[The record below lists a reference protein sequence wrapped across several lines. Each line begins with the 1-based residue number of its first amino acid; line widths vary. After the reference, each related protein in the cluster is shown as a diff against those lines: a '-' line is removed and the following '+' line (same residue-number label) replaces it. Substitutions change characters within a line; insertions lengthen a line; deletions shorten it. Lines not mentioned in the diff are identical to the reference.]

1 MSYNSLANEILK
13 LVGGE
18 KNVSSL
24 VHCAT
29 RLRFKL
35 NDNQKANKK
44 ELNELEGVLSVVESG
59 GQFQVVIGSHV
70 SDVYKEI
77 IKIGHFETNS
87 DSSTG
92 QKAKLSSRI
101 FEVISGSFSPLIPAL
116 AGSGMLKAL
125 LTVLTTLNLLSPESG
140 TYHILSAAGNA
151 IFYFLPIIL
160 GITIA
165 TKLGANAYVAGV
177 IGAAL
182 LEPNLTGLMTAGKST
197 EFIGLPVTLMDYS
210 STVFP
215 IFIAIGIY
223 TVIERFLKKII
234 HKNVQLFL
242 VPMLSLAIMV
252 PLTVLIFGPFGV
264 YVGNGIGTAITVL
277 STKSGI
283 LTGAIMGAGWTF
295 LVVLGLHWGLVPIM
309 LQNFAANGDPLIATG
324 GASIFA
330 LTGLALG
337 IFIKTKDKKLKAVS
351 GATIPPAILAG
362 VTEPIIYGL
371 LVRYKRTIPYVAIA
385 GALGGA
391 FNGFF
396 GVKQKAFAFPSLFS
410 IPVNTPSTTYAI
422 GMGIAFICALLLTIT
437 LGFEDKEELSDVKV
451 ETADK
456 SLVKNKIIASPLTG
470 VVKQL
475 AEVNDPVFSSEAM
488 GKGIAI
494 EPTVGEVYAPVNGVL
509 TTLFPSKHAI
519 GITSDEGVEILI
531 HVGINTVQLEGK
543 YFEEAVKQGD
553 TVKQGDLLI
562 KFDINKIKEAGYEV
576 TTPVIIT
583 NTSDYLD
590 VQANDRKEIKT
601 GENLLTVLNK

>member
-1 MSYNSLANEILK
+1 MSYGSLANEILK

-18 KNVSSL
+18 ENISSL

-35 NDNQKANKK
+35 KDNEKASKK

-59 GQFQVVIGSHV
+59 GQFQVVIGNHV

-87 DSSTG
+87 DSSNG
-92 QKAKLSSRI
+92 QKENLSSRI

-116 AGSGMLKAL
+116 AGAGMLKAL
-125 LTVLTTLNLLSPESG
+125 LTVLTTFHWLSADSG
-140 TYHILSAAGNA
+140 TYHILASAGNA

-165 TKLGANAYVAGV
+165 AKLGANPYVAGV

-182 LEPNLTGLMTAGKST
+182 LEPNLTGLMAAGTTSD
-197 EFIGLPVTLMDYS
+197 FIGIPVTLMDYS

-215 IFIAIGIY
+215 IFIAITIY
-223 TVIERFLKKII
+223 TVLERFLKKIT

-242 VPMLSLAIMV
+242 VPMLSLMIMV

-264 YVGNGIGTAITVL
+264 YVGNGIGTVITAL
-277 STKSGI
+277 SGKSGI

-309 LQNFAANGDPLIATG
+309 IQNFAGNGDPLIATA

-330 LTGLALG
+330 LAGLALG
-337 IFIKTKDKKLKAVS
+337 IFIKTKDKKLKAIS
-351 GATIPPAILAG
+351 GSTLPPALLAG
-362 VTEPIIYGL
+362 ITEPIIYSL

-396 GVKQKAFAFPSLFS
+396 GVKQLAFAFPCLFS
-410 IPVNTPSTTYAI
+410 IPVNTPSTIYAI
-422 GMGIAFICALLLTIT
+422 GMAIAFISALVLTLT
-437 LGFEDKEELSDVKV
+437 LGYENKEELSEDIK
-451 ETADK
+451 ETVDK
-456 SLVKNKIIASPLTG
+456 SLVNNKIIASPLTG
-470 VVKQL
+470 AVKQL
-475 AEVNDPVFSSEAM
+475 SKVNDPVFSSEAM
-488 GKGIAI
+488 GKGSAI
-494 EPTVGEVYAPVNGVL
+494 EPTVGEVFAPVNGTV

-519 GITSDEGVEILI
+519 GIISDEGIEILI
-531 HVGINTVQLEGK
+531 HVGINTVELEGK
-543 YFEEAVKQGD
+543 YFEAAIKQGD
-553 TVKQGDLLI
+553 IVKQGDLLI
-562 KFDINKIKEAGYEV
+562 KFDIKKIKEAGYEV

-583 NTSDYLD
+583 NTNDYLD
-590 VQANDRKEIKT
+590 ILEDNRKEIKK
-601 GENLLTVLNK
+601 GESLLTVLNK